1 MSIYA
6 LMAARAAELRSA
18 LRARLGLQGSSYNDC
33 GARLLG
39 ARRLIISGWQ
49 LISGWQQAALA
60 PARIRILSRDATV

>member
-33 GARLLG
+33 GAHLLG

-49 LISGWQQAALA
+49 QAALA
-60 PARIRILSRDATV
+60 PGRIRILSRDATV